1 MKGGKYGVVSLR
13 KEFPTDEA
21 CLEFIFDAIHSREC
35 SCGGTYKRRAGRKS
49 FQCSKCRA
57 HISPTAGTIFNKSDT
72 PLTLWFHAIMV
83 FSNAKSGIS
92 AKQLQRE
99 LEVTYKCAWR
109 MLTLIKKALK
119 QDDRPLSGVVEMDMG
134 YIGGRFK
141 SGKYNERQKEAI
153 AAKSIVMA
161 AVERGGDIRV
171 KIVES
176 GTVQSHAT
184 FLHANVERGSSLMT
198 DATSFLNK
206 PAIGYNRQSVR
217 HKRGEYARG
226 DVHVNTVETFW
237 AHVKRS
243 IRGTHKG
250 VSKKWL
256 QTYLDAFVWQYN
268 ERRHNDAERFGS
280 LLGALLQPAR

>member
-35 SCGGTYKRRAGRKS
+35 SCGGTYRLRMGRKS

-184 FLHANVERGSSLMT
+184 FLHTNVERGSSLMT
-198 DATSFLNK
+198 DATSFLNQ
-206 PAIGYNRQSVR
+206 PSIGYNRQSVR
-217 HKRGEYARG
+217 HKRGEYVRG

-256 QTYLDAFVWQYN
+256 QSYLDAFVWHYN
-268 ERRHNDAERFGS
+268 ERKHNDAERFGS
-280 LLGALLQPAR
+280 LLGALLRPVR